1 VAGIGFELEKLFE
14 KDTYTAEFSAYMA
27 AGLILAGSWVFS
39 VLAIIVIT
47 IYSTAELTARNQS
60 LLLVITTY
68 SYAGAM
74 LVTSL
79 LSIPV
84 TRFIADRLYLGEA
97 DAFGPSYAAYC
108 LVHWIAAVL
117 IGAVFY
123 GLNPLSGTLKLL
135 GMLLLVACTQ
145 VWLSAN
151 FIGLLRAYAFVAFSF
166 LIGYGLATAAAVF
179 LGRAYG
185 LEGYLAGFTLG
196 MSVLALLLTGHLQ
209 LEFAY
214 PRATNFGFLALV
226 LQRPALALIGLFLAL
241 GTWIDKLVFWVSESH
256 AHAVTPYLRFY
267 PPYDMSFFLGY
278 VTVIPAYAHFLLR
291 IETSFA
297 RHVRHIYSS
306 LVSREPYDRIETGKI
321 RLVETMNGD
330 FLGLLKVQAPLSLL
344 VVYFAPNILEWL
356 RLPSHQSHIFQF
368 STMAALA
375 VVLVQVQVLYLI
387 YFDLAGAAL
396 IPAGVYFVANFLCT
410 WITVQLGYWS
420 YGLGHLVGALMAATA
435 GVWVVNRSVPQL
447 DYITLEHFAGLT
459 LKPAPASNP
468 E

>member
-1 VAGIGFELEKLFE
+1 MAGIGFELEKLFE

-47 IYSTAELTARNQS
+47 LYSTADLTARNQS

-74 LVTSL
+74 LITSL

-108 LVHWIAAVL
+108 LVHWIAAVG

-123 GLNPLSGTLKLL
+123 GANPLNGTLKLL
-135 GMLLLVACTQ
+135 GTLLLVACTQ
-145 VWLSAN
+145 VWLSAA
-151 FIGLLRAYAFVAFSF
+151 FIGLLRAYTFVAFSF
-166 LIGYGLATAAAVF
+166 LFGYALSTVAAVV

-185 LEGYLAGFTLG
+185 LEGYLGGFTLG
-196 MSVLALLLTGHLQ
+196 MGVLALLLTCHLQ

-214 PRATNFGFLALV
+214 PRATNFGFLGLV
-226 LQRPALALIGLFLAL
+226 VSRPALALIGLCLAV
-241 GTWIDKLVFWVSESH
+241 GTWIDKVVFWVSVDG
-256 AHAVTPYLRFY
+256 AHAVTPYLRFF
-267 PPYDMSFFLGY
+267 PAYDMSFFLGY

-306 LVSREPYDRIETGKI
+306 LVSREPYDRIETGKR
-321 RLVETMNGD
+321 RLIETMNGD
-330 FLGLLKVQAPLSLL
+330 FIGLLKVQLPLTLL
-344 VVYFAPNILEWL
+344 AVYFAPSILEWL
-356 RLPSHQSHIFQF
+356 KLPPHHSHIFQF
-368 STMAALA
+368 STMAALG
-375 VVLVQVQVLYLI
+375 VVLVQVQVLYLL

-396 IPAGVYFVANFLCT
+396 VPAAAYVVANLACT
-410 WITVQLGYWS
+410 MATVYLGYWS
-420 YGLGHLVGALMAATA
+420 YGLGHLAGSLIAATL
-435 GVWVVNRSVPQL
+435 GVWVVNRAVPQL

-459 LKPAPASNP
+459 LRPTNAP
-468 E
+468 EH